1 MEKQKTIFS
10 KISFKGIGLHTGK
23 KSKITLKP
31 SKENSGI
38 VFKRTDLIEPVFIKA
53 VYDNVISTD
62 RGTTIGND
70 NVKIHTIEHIL
81 SAVYALGIDNLLI
94 EIDNVEPPIL
104 DGSSVICFH
113 SSRYFKR

>member
-1 MEKQKTIFS
+1 M
-10 KISFKGIGLHTGK
+10 
-23 KSKITLKP
+23 
-31 SKENSGI
+31 
-38 VFKRTDLIEPVFIKA
+38 IEPVFIKA

-104 DGSSVICFH
+104 DGSSVIFYNDIIKSGIVEQNSEKSILKFLNQFIILMKIQISH
-113 SSRYFKR
+113 